1 MIFEG
6 CLSLSNQEI
15 CSIRY
20 MNVNCRHD
28 QLIKQPYNQFEPF
41 EPVLKHV
48 TKMRDK
54 SDYQMSCQ
62 KPYLGLSRW
71 LMSHPQKCDKSSPMR
86 PI

>member
-1 MIFEG
+1 
-6 CLSLSNQEI
+6 
-15 CSIRY
+15 

-62 KPYLGLSRW
+62 KPYLGKTCHAGLCHTLKNVTNHRQCALYNPKIIS
-71 LMSHPQKCDKSSPMR
+71 L
-86 PI
+86 IF